1 MFWNWYTLDACFL
14 STTWHI
20 TSRGMFARSCIGVIA
35 LVLLLEFL
43 RRLQREYDRL
53 IQQHAT
59 QAARAFSTSKHDSNH
74 SANNSNGG
82 VNSEHPP
89 HSAVPLLGDYSTSL
103 PLRRS
108 GHVPT
113 LSQQAVRA
121 GIYTLQFSV
130 AYVIML
136 LAMYYNGYVLVCI
149 FTGAFVGF
157 FVFSRD
163 ASGAANMSVKVMSFQ
178 AGDLC

>member
-20 TSRGMFARSCIGVIA
+20 TSRGMFAGSCIGVIA

-43 RRLQREYDRL
+43 RRLQRGYDRL

-59 QAARAFSTSKHDSNH
+59 KAACASSTPKHDSNS
-74 SANNSNGG
+74 SAKGNSG
-82 VNSEHPP
+82 VSTEDPP
-89 HSAVPLLGDYSTSL
+89 HSAVPLLGDDWERSL

-113 LSQQAVRA
+113 VSQQAIRA

-130 AYVIML
+130 AYMIML
-136 LAMYYNGYVLVCI
+136 LAMYYNGYILVCI
-149 FTGAFVGF
+149 VIGVFIGF
-157 FVFSRD
+157 FVFSWD
-163 ASGAANMSVKVMSFQ
+163 VSGAANM
-178 AGDLC
+178 